1 MAWGSAQLWSD
12 AFAVCNCGPSQAYS
26 QSKLWPLLS
35 ACGLGLNSCGQV
47 PIFRGKFGAGGAR
60 AADRDLRS
68 IVSTHAHGT
77 FPAVA
82 GCGQRHH
89 RVRVHAPTATLPA
102 SRLSVLTQPVSA
114 AKPVCL
120 SGCHQ
125 HHPATTHTYRIPHL
139 PSHVAMIRELTGAL
153 WLQPTKHAEA
163 LAALIAELSPCGL
176 VAAST
181 RCFQPPPTLPGL
193 LVSITV

>member
-1 MAWGSAQLWSD
+1 MVSV
-12 AFAVCNCGPSQAYS
+12 AVTVKHQQFP
-26 QSKLWPLLS
+26 PFTFLS
-35 ACGLGLNSCGQV
+35 G
-47 PIFRGKFGAGGAR
+47 R
-60 AADRDLRS
+60 AAQAWTATRADRCTLAAAHQS
-68 IVSTHAHGT
+68 VVSTHAHGT
-77 FPAVA
+77 FA

-125 HHPATTHTYRIPHL
+125 HHPATTHTYHIPHL
-139 PSHVAMIRELTGAL
+139 PSHVAMPRELTGAL